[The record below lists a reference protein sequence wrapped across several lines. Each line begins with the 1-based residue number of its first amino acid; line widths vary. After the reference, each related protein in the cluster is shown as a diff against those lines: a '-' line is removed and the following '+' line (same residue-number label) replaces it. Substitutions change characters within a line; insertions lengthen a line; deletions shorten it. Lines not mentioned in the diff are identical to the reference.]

1 VYEALDHAGIK
12 HNCKI
17 KVHRIEAEKVE
28 QEGAEK
34 ALQDLTT
41 ALQDSDENVRLA
53 AADAIATI
61 GSGAATAVPQLI
73 EACDRPGEHVHVLRS
88 VAKAL
93 GNTGGAAAPAIPA
106 LEKLE
111 RIPRVEWPA
120 REAIT
125 KITAKTSG
133 QAR

>member
-1 VYEALDHAGIK
+1 MSAPEYWRAICSRWV
-12 HNCKI
+12 
-17 KVHRIEAEKVE
+17 
-28 QEGAEK
+28 K
-34 ALQDLTT
+34 AQAAASRTYSSC
-41 ALQDSDENVRLA
+41 AVNPAASS